1 MKKIILSA
9 LLAFHLPAVLFAQ
22 SSGNTDSARMQ
33 CKPCNRPIPVAWLA
47 VPVAMTGYGIFS
59 LHSEGLQKINRN
71 VQQTIWTK
79 NPHDRVKM
87 DNYLQFSPAVA
98 VFALDIAGV
107 KAAHAL
113 KDRLFLYGI
122 TEVVLTGIVQG
133 GKRLSAEWR
142 PDSSGAN
149 SFPSGHTATAFAA
162 AEFLRKEYGQRSPLY
177 AIAGYAAAA
186 ATGYLRMYNNK
197 HWLGDVIAGAGI
209 GILTTDFSY
218 FIYPRLQKLF
228 KGKAKAGA
236 MIMPTWQ
243 NGQAGFALLRYF

>member
-1 MKKIILSA
+1 MKKIIL
-9 LLAFHLPAVLFAQ
+9 LGFLAFQVPAFLFAQ
-22 SSGNTDSARMQ
+22 SPNSTDSAIVQ
-33 CKPCNRPIPVAWLA
+33 HPSCCRPLATAWIAL
-47 VPVAMTGYGIFS
+47 PVAMTGYGLLS
-59 LHSEGLQKINRN
+59 LHSQDLQQINRN
-71 VQQTIWTK
+71 VQQGIWTK
-79 NPHDRVKM
+79 NPHARVKI

-98 VFALDIAGV
+98 VFALDFAGV
-107 KAAHAL
+107 KAAHSL
-113 KDRLFLYGI
+113 KDRLYLYGI
-122 TEVVLTGIVQG
+122 TEVTLTGVVQV

-142 PDSSGAN
+142 PDSSDAS

-218 FIYPRLQKLF
+218 YIYPRLQKLF
-228 KGKAKAGA
+228 KGKRATGA
-236 MIMPTWQ
+236 MVLPTWQ
-243 NGQAGFALLRYF
+243 NGQPGFALLRYF

>member
-1 MKKIILSA
+1 MKKIILLA
-9 LLAFHLPAVLFAQ
+9 LIAACSPDFLFAQ
-22 SSGNTDSARMQ
+22 SSGTTDSIGGPKQSAHHS
-33 CKPCNRPIPVAWLA
+33 IPTGWIAL
-47 VPVAMTGYGIFS
+47 PVAMTGYGLLS
-59 LHSEGLQKINRN
+59 LHSHDLQQVNRN
-71 VQQTIWTK
+71 VQEKIWVDH
-79 NPHDRVKM
+79 PHERVKV

-98 VFALDIAGV
+98 VFALDFAGV
-107 KAAHAL
+107 KAIHSL

-122 TEVVLTGIVQG
+122 TEVVLTGVVQG

-142 PDSSGAN
+142 PDSSAAN

-209 GILTTDFSY
+209 GILSTDFSY
-218 FIYPRLQKLF
+218 YIYPRLQKLF
-228 KGKAKAGA
+228 KGKGQRSTMLLPA
-236 MIMPTWQ
+236 WQ
-243 NGQAGFALLRYF
+243 NGQPGLALLRYF

>member
-1 MKKIILSA
+1 MKKIILFA
-9 LLAFHLPAVLFAQ
+9 LLAFRLPAFLFAQ
-22 SSGNTDSARMQ
+22 SSGTIDSAKVQR
-33 CKPCNRPIPVAWLA
+33 KPHSRPVPAAWLA
-47 VPVAMTGYGIFS
+47 VPAAMAGYGLLS
-59 LHSEGLQKINRN
+59 LHSPDLQQVNRN
-71 VQQTIWTK
+71 VQQSIWTD
-79 NPHDRVKM
+79 NPHAPVKI

-98 VFALDIAGV
+98 VFALDLAGV
-107 KAAHAL
+107 KAAHSL
-113 KDRLFLYGI
+113 KDRLFMYGI
-122 TEVVLTGIVQG
+122 NEVVLTGIVQG

-228 KGKAKAGA
+228 KGKAQAAA

-243 NGQAGFALLRYF
+243 NGQPGFALLRYF